1 MRLISRYVFRQ
12 AASALSLIL
21 ASLGGIVWIALA
33 LKQLDVVTSEGN
45 DALMLIKITS
55 LALPNLLAVVAPFAL
70 LIAVMHTL
78 NRLGGDSELIVLTA
92 SGSPVWALARP
103 FLLLGLIVAIAV
115 GLVNHAVQPWSL
127 QQLKSYIVQMR
138 ADLLTKVIQP
148 GRFSSPEPKLAF
160 HIRARDSNGDLRGLL
175 VSDRRKDEEDRVYL
189 AEKALILKQGE
200 TAYMMLSDGH
210 IMRRRKGDD
219 APQIIVFDQY
229 IVDLDDFDRQS
240 RGVID
245 FKPRERHYD
254 QLVNPEE
261 SSDYFKRYP
270 GQFRAEL
277 HERFSNPLYPLAF
290 VLIALA
296 AVGQAQS
303 TRENRTE
310 RLVMGFIMAVGVRV
324 AGFAA
329 NTLVVKS
336 ASLTFLLYLLPL
348 GAIVGA
354 LISLYRGARPHK
366 RYSISEA
373 ISDRLGPLLS
383 RLRLGP
389 GRSRSTVTG
398 AEQS

>member
-219 APQIIVFDQY
+219 APQIIVFDEY

-261 SSDYFKRYP
+261 SSVYFKRYP

-366 RYSISEA
+366 TYSISEA

-389 GRSRSTVTG
+389 GTSRSTVTG
-398 AEQS
+398 AEQR

>member
-92 SGSPVWALARP
+92 SGSPAWALARP
-103 FLLLGLIVAIAV
+103 FLLLGLIVAVAV

-127 QQLKSYIVQMR
+127 QKLKSYIMQMR

-160 HIRARDSNGDLRGLL
+160 HIRARDANGDLRGLL

-245 FKPRERHYD
+245 FKPRERYYD

-261 SSDYFKRYP
+261 SSRYFRNYP

-277 HERFSNPLYPLAF
+277 HERFANPLYPLAF

-303 TRENRTE
+303 TRENRSE

-336 ASLTFLLYLLPL
+336 ASMTFLLYLLPL

-366 RYSISEA
+366 RFSISEA

>member
-92 SGSPVWALARP
+92 SGSPAWALARP
-103 FLLLGLIVAIAV
+103 FLLLGLIVAVAV

-127 QQLKSYIVQMR
+127 QKLKSYIMQMR

-245 FKPRERHYD
+245 FKPRERYYD

-261 SSDYFKRYP
+261 SSRYFRNYP

-277 HERFSNPLYPLAF
+277 HERFANPLYPLAF

-383 RLRLGP
+383 RLRLGR

>member
-92 SGSPVWALARP
+92 SGSPAWALARP
-103 FLLLGLIVAIAV
+103 LLLLGLIVAVAV
-115 GLVNHAVQPWSL
+115 GLVNNAVQPWSL
-127 QQLKSYIVQMR
+127 QKLKTYIVQMR

-240 RGVID
+240 RGLID
-245 FKPRERHYD
+245 FKPRERYYD

-261 SSDYFKRYP
+261 SSVYFRRYP

-310 RLVMGFIMAVGVRV
+310 RLVMGFIMGVGVRV

-354 LISLYRGARPHK
+354 FISLYRGARPHK
-366 RYSISEA
+366 TYSISEA